1 MDLASNTAP
10 LASTRPCSG
19 ITTIRRAE
27 LTASGTKL
35 TRVNDQAVRRALE
48 VAGVE
53 FIDENAGGPGVR
65 LRERQQQKTWVLKI
79 TLSSAQFR
87 VTVRI

>member
-1 MDLASNTAP
+1 MPEIHPQLAVEP
-10 LASTRPCSG
+10 G
-19 ITTIRRAE
+19 
-27 LTASGTKL
+27 
-35 TRVNDQAVRRALE
+35 RALE